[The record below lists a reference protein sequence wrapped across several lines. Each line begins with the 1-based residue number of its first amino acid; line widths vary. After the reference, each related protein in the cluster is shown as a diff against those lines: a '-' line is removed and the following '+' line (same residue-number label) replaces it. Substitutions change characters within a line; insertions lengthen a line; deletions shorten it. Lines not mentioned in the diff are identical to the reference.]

1 MDLTDEDFLNATYPR
16 EDLSPAGDENYI
28 LRWVINKCAL
38 TGEAVYVHKIIGSD
52 WAREPHDHPK
62 PFVSIGLKGS
72 YVEEVY
78 TASYEYG
85 LQQETSMVW
94 EAPWYRS
101 FPANHIHRLVVPE
114 GQDPAW
120 TLCLT
125 GQVAVDRAEEWGFY
139 SPDGS
144 RTLFR
149 DYMRENWGWE

>member
-16 EDLSPAGDENYI
+16 EDLSPAEDENYI
-28 LRWVINKCAL
+28 LRWVIDKNPI

-62 PFVSIGLKGS
+62 PFVSIGLQGS
-72 YVEEVY
+72 YIEEVF
-78 TASYEYG
+78 TLNDG
-85 LQQETSMVW
+85 HLQECTPRVW
-94 EAPWYRS
+94 TAPWYRC
-101 FPANHIHRLVVPE
+101 FPANHIHRLAIPE
-114 GQDPAW
+114 GHDPAW

-125 GQVAVDRAEEWGFY
+125 GQVAVAEAENWGFY